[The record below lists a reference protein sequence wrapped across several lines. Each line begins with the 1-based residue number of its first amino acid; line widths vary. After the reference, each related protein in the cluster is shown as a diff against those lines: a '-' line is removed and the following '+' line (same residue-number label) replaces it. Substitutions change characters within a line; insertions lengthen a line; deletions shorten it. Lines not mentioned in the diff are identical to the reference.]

1 MMASEKATSLRA
13 AGWAVAVHN
22 DYRLGGES
30 FTFWLFTKGNH
41 FVKGEGSTDAD
52 ALAQCAASAAA
63 LDAAAAVDG
72 DAQWNAAIEAAK
84 KIAKESS
91 FPFPIEVWINSTKK
105 EITAL
110 VGNAIAVAIGALK
123 RG

>member
-1 MMASEKATSLRA
+1 MRE
-13 AGWAVAVHN
+13 AGWSVAVHN

-41 FVKGEGSTDAD
+41 FVKGEGQTDDD
-52 ALAQCAASAAA
+52 ALAICAEAAAA

-72 DAQWNAAIEAAK
+72 DAQWNEAIEAAAGAIK
-84 KIAKESS
+84 DKIMPYRSHGM
-91 FPFPIEVWINSTKK
+91 
-105 EITAL
+105 EITRTRSEAFSEA
-110 VGNAIAVAIGALK
+110 VSAIRSLK